1 MSRVIQIFIIP
12 MILLIILGCASKPKI
27 VYVKTSVVKPIYV
40 PDTLLKDDIELPVP
54 PERHVFIKTTPLRR
68 ETLLVNHIL
77 DLYKVIGKYK
87 LKLKAVRDY
96 NKAIKK
102 KIDSHE

>member
-1 MSRVIQIFIIP
+1 MNRITQILIVVIISV
-12 MILLIILGCASKPKI
+12 LISGCASKPKV
-27 VYVKTSVVKPIYV
+27 VYVKTSIVKPIYV

-54 PERHVFIKTTPLRR
+54 PKRHLFIKTTPLRR

-87 LKLKAVRDY
+87 LKLKAIKDY
-96 NKAIKK
+96 NNALKK
-102 KIDSHE
+102 KIGSHE